1 MKFFSFR
8 KSVEKLCVL
17 WAFSLV
23 ECVAVGALKL
33 PVPPTDALK
42 PTSHKVFLLIY
53 WKLKDNEHLI

>member
-23 ECVAVGALKL
+23 VAVGALKL

-53 WKLKDNEHLI
+53 RKLKDNEHLI